1 MDDTHAVAVLRAD
14 DAEASA
20 EWYRRLGFTEE
31 FRHQFE
37 PGMPWYIGIRR
48 ADAARLHLSEHR
60 GDARPDTLV
69 YLYVPD
75 VDALAAAC
83 GVTHIHDNPWAREF
97 EVKDPDG
104 NRIRVGTVPES
115 RR

>member
-1 MDDTHAVAVLRAD
+1 MPGVSVTLL
-14 DAEASA
+14 ASSA
-20 EWYRRLGFTEE
+20 R
-31 FRHQFE
+31 
-37 PGMPWYIGIRR
+37 PGMLASVVRARVMPGRIGDSPIMLAETFDFRGVS
-48 ADAARLHLSEHR
+48 ATEPAALGGRTSLHI
-60 GDARPDTLV
+60 

-75 VDALAAAC
+75 VDTLAAAC

-104 NRIRVGTVPES
+104 NRIRVGTVPVS